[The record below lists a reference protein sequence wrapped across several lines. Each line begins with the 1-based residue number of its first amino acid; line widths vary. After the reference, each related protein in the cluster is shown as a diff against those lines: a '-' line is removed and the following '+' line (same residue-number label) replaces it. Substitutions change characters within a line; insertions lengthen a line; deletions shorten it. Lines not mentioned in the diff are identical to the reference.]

1 MPINILNKNA
11 LYNLIH
17 FKCILHLRKTYL
29 IMLFKFNSALLPY
42 KRNLWLTHKSQEIEV
57 MATISKSEKN
67 KRNIERSN

>member
-1 MPINILNKNA
+1 MVNYMPINILNKNA

-42 KRNLWLTHKSQEIEV
+42 KRNL
-57 MATISKSEKN
+57 
-67 KRNIERSN
+67 